1 MNWDCTESD
10 KRLSDYLEGLT
21 SAEETAAFNAHL
33 EHCADCAA
41 LVSRVGGAVRMLR
54 ATPAVDVPPQ
64 LFRNIIAATSGA
76 PARGWRR
83 WIQPARIAWQ
93 PQFAMGAI
101 TIAASF
107 LIVFHAA
114 NSTRTQ
120 GFAALNPMNFFRA
133 ADRTVHLTYAH
144 TAKFVN
150 DMRLVYEIE
159 SRFDMDQQDQQP
171 ATQPPAQQQNQN
183 HDSQPEAQPK
193 SQAAPSSI
201 SRFFRARSFYA
212 SETPEDFYVTVT
224 RSRS

>member
-1 MNWDCTESD
+1 
-10 KRLSDYLEGLT
+10 
-21 SAEETAAFNAHL
+21 
-33 EHCADCAA
+33 
-41 LVSRVGGAVRMLR
+41 MLR
-54 ATPAVDVPPQ
+54 AAPAVDVPPQ

-114 NSTRTQ
+114 SSSRTQ
-120 GFAALNPMNFFRA
+120 GLAALNPMNFFRA

-159 SRFDMDQQDQQP
+159 SRFDTDQQDPQP

-183 HDSQPEAQPK
+183 HGSQPEAQPK

-201 SRFFRARSFYA
+201 SRFFRVRSFYA
-212 SETPEDFYVTVT
+212 SETHEDFYVTVT